1 VPVRRYGI
9 ERTNMTQYEPDLTT
23 EPLFT
28 DSPTWSIE
36 TQLVHSGQSKRPA
49 SPDDIG
55 NPTVSPIYAS
65 TTYLYNSVEALDQ
78 AFDGKTSKGETAFVY
93 ARQGNLSANT
103 FEEAMTRAERGVG
116 AVACG
121 SGMAAIHA
129 ALLAGGLTTGTK
141 IVASQDLYGPTITL
155 LRKLF
160 VTVGAELVLV
170 DLCEPEGIE
179 HIRTEEPDIIYI
191 ETISNPLAKVVD
203 LDVINAIAR
212 EIGAT
217 TIVDSTFTT
226 PCLLRPIEHG
236 FDLVVHSATKYI
248 GGHGDSTGGIVISS
262 KNALLNQLRD
272 YTMLLGAMLSPFESH
287 LMARGLRTLPLR
299 MERHCRNALQVAMFL
314 QNHPAVAR
322 VHYPGLPHHP
332 HHAVAKR
339 LFPNEQYGGL
349 LAFELKE
356 QSREAAFR
364 FINRL
369 RLCLPATSL
378 GDVFTLVSYPPIASH
393 RTLNR
398 AELHKMGIADG
409 CIRVSVG
416 IEQVGDIISDIDQA
430 LQS

>member
-1 VPVRRYGI
+1 
-9 ERTNMTQYEPDLTT
+9 MTQHNSIHSTGDLSTN
-23 EPLFT
+23 P
-28 DSPTWSIE
+28 STWSIE
-36 TQLVHSGQSKRPA
+36 TQLVHSGQSKRPESLDQA
-49 SPDDIG
+49 G
-55 NPTVSPIYAS
+55 NPTIRPIYAS
-65 TTYLYNSVEALDQ
+65 TTYLYESVEALDQ
-78 AFDGKTSKGETAFVY
+78 AFSGKTLKGDAAFVY
-93 ARQGNLSANT
+93 ARQGNPSADT
-103 FEEAMTRAERGVG
+103 FEEAMTLAERGVG

-129 ALLAGGLTTGTK
+129 ALLTAGLTTGTK

-170 DLCEPEGIE
+170 DLCQPEGIE
-179 HIRTEEPDIIYI
+179 RLRSEEPDIIYV
-191 ETISNPLAKVVD
+191 ETISNPLTKVAD
-203 LDVINAIAR
+203 LDIISAIAR

-226 PCLLRPIEHG
+226 PYLLRPIEHG

-262 KNALLNQLRD
+262 KNALLTQLRD

-287 LMARGLRTLPLR
+287 LLVRGLRTLSLR
-299 MERHCRNALQVAMFL
+299 MERHCHNALQVALFL
-314 QNHPAVAR
+314 QDHPAVAC
-322 VHYPGLPHHP
+322 VHYPGLLQHP

-339 LFPNEQYGGL
+339 LLANEQYAGL

-356 QSREAAFR
+356 QTREAAFH

-369 RLCLPATSL
+369 QLCLPATSL
-378 GDVFTLVSYPPIASH
+378 GDVFTFVGYPPISSH
-393 RTLNR
+393 RTLDKR
-398 AELHKMGIADG
+398 ELHSMGITDG

-416 IEQVGDIISDIDQA
+416 IEQLGDILGDIDQA
-430 LQS
+430 LRS

>member
-1 VPVRRYGI
+1 
-9 ERTNMTQYEPDLTT
+9 MTQNDPTLIT
-23 EPLFT
+23 EALST
-28 DSPTWSIE
+28 DPPTWSVE
-36 TQLVHSGQSKRPA
+36 TQLVHSGQSKLPE
-49 SPDDIG
+49 SPDHTG
-55 NPTVSPIYAS
+55 NPTIRPIYAS
-65 TTYLYNSVEALDQ
+65 TTYLYESVEALDH
-78 AFDGKTSKGETAFVY
+78 AFGGKTPKGEAAFVY

-103 FEEAMTRAERGVG
+103 FEEAMAQAERGVG

-170 DLCEPEGIE
+170 DLCEPKDLE
-179 HIRTEEPDIIYI
+179 RMRAEEPDIIYV
-191 ETISNPLAKVVD
+191 ETISNPLTRVAD
-203 LDVINAIAR
+203 LDAISTIAR
-212 EIGAT
+212 EIGAI

-262 KNALLNQLRD
+262 KNALLTQLRD

-287 LMARGLRTLPLR
+287 LMVRGLRTLPLR

-314 QNHPAVAR
+314 QDHPAVAR
-322 VHYPGLPHHP
+322 VYYPGLPHHP
-332 HHAVAKR
+332 HHTIANR
-339 LFPNEQYGGL
+339 LLPNERYGGL

-369 RLCLPATSL
+369 QLCLPATSL
-378 GDVFTLVSYPPIASH
+378 GDVFTLVSYPPISSH
-393 RTLNR
+393 RTLNST
-398 AELHKMGIADG
+398 ELHKMGITDG

-416 IEQVGDIISDIDQA
+416 IEQITDILGDIAQA

>member
-1 VPVRRYGI
+1 
-9 ERTNMTQYEPDLTT
+9 MTQHDPTFTT
-23 EPLFT
+23 EALQP
-28 DSPTWSIE
+28 PAWSIE
-36 TQLVHSGQSKRPA
+36 TQLVHSGQSKRPE
-49 SPDDIG
+49 SPDHAG
-55 NPTVSPIYAS
+55 NPTIRPIYAS
-65 TTYLYNSVEALDQ
+65 TTYLYESVEALDQ
-78 AFDGKTSKGETAFVY
+78 AFSGKTPKGEEAFVY
-93 ARQGNLSANT
+93 ARQGNLSAST
-103 FEEAMTRAERGVG
+103 FEEAMTQAERGVG

-129 ALLAGGLTTGTK
+129 ALLAAGLTTGTK

-170 DLCEPEGIE
+170 DLCQPEGIE
-179 HIRTEEPDIIYI
+179 RLRSEEPDIIYV
-191 ETISNPLAKVVD
+191 ETISNPLTKIVD
-203 LDVINAIAR
+203 LDVISTIAR
-212 EIGAT
+212 EVGAI

-287 LMARGLRTLPLR
+287 LMVRGLRTLSLR
-299 MERHCRNALQVAMFL
+299 MERHCHNALQVAMFL
-314 QNHPAVAR
+314 QDHPAVAY

-332 HHAVAKR
+332 HHAIANR
-339 LFPNEQYGGL
+339 LLPNERYAGL

-356 QSREAAFR
+356 QTREAAFR

-369 RLCLPATSL
+369 QLCLPATSL
-378 GDVFTLVSYPPIASH
+378 GDVFTLVSYPPVASH
-393 RTLNR
+393 RTLNST
-398 AELHKMGIADG
+398 ELHNMGITDG

-416 IEQVGDIISDIDQA
+416 IEQVEDILRDIDQA
-430 LQS
+430 LGS